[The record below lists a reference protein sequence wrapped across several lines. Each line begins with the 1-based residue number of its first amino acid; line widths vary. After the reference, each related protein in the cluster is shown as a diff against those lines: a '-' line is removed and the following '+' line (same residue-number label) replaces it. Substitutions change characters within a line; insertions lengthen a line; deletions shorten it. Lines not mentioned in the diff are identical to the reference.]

1 MGVIETFQ
9 KLVQN
14 KKPDSIWEKEVK
26 RTSSKKWDS
35 HSLNVLLKAIL
46 LLIERQVI
54 VMKRKLF
61 MCLLLLTLACSA
73 LGIDYVYYGSVVPS
87 DPAKNLGGVALK
99 SNGDLYY
106 VTFDSATSILAY
118 VANAIPGVKTS
129 AYTVSTISTET
140 GIPDTGRGLND
151 IDLDSAGNIYICGT
165 AASGSPSIL
174 KKFNAAPVHTEVWS
188 QSISDVRTN
197 GIDVIS
203 NDVLAVGTN
212 FNVLAW
218 KKTSDGTQYAANS
231 VAFGDM
237 YGRSIS
243 LNTTNND
250 IYMGRNGN
258 SVLDGL
264 KVIYGGTPSNLSGYT
279 NVLDHQLATN
289 GAGSLYGFAMQP
301 IDYDT
306 NNNELIAADIYDD
319 GLADTIQGVR
329 IYGITFSG
337 ASTVFTQLQ
346 FFDGSTIPGRSGQ
359 YVNVFG
365 ISSNRI
371 GGKDYLALA
380 IGYGAPA
387 AYAID
392 ILVRPSAGLGDW
404 DMY

>member
-1 MGVIETFQ
+1 
-9 KLVQN
+9 
-14 KKPDSIWEKEVK
+14 
-26 RTSSKKWDS
+26 
-35 HSLNVLLKAIL
+35 
-46 LLIERQVI
+46 
-54 VMKRKLF
+54 MKRKLF
-61 MCLLLLTLACSA
+61 MCLLLLALACTA
-73 LGIDYVYYGSVVPS
+73 LGIDYVYYGTVIPS
-87 DPAKNLGGVALK
+87 DPTKELGGVALK

-106 VTFDSATSILAY
+106 VTFTNPNSNLAY

-165 AASGSPSIL
+165 AASGNPSVL
-174 KKFNAAPVHTEVWS
+174 KKFSAAPAHSLVWS
-188 QSISDVRTN
+188 QSISDVRIN

-203 NDVLAVGTN
+203 NDILAVGIN
-212 FNVLAW
+212 FNALAW
-218 KKTSDGTQYAANS
+218 KNTSDGTQYAANS
-231 VAFGDM
+231 GVFGDL
-237 YGRSIS
+237 YGRTIA

-258 SVLDGL
+258 GTLDGL
-264 KVIYGGTPSNLSGYT
+264 KVIYGGSPTNLSVYT
-279 NVLDHQLATN
+279 NVLDHQLATI
-289 GAGSLYGFAMQP
+289 GDSYIYGFAMEP

-306 NNNELIAADIYDD
+306 NNNQLIAADVLDEMS
-319 GLADTIQGVR
+319 ADAIQGVR
-329 IYGITFSG
+329 IYSITGSG
-337 ASTVFTQLQ
+337 ASTVFAQLQ
-346 FFDGSTIPGRSGQ
+346 FFDGSTIPGRSAQ
-359 YVNVFG
+359 YYNVYG
-365 ISSNRI
+365 VSYNRI